1 MHQTSK
7 TGTPTTPPVDQTRR
21 RLVKGAGKATAAA
34 AATTLV
40 LASGLK
46 ANPAHALTIYGPLP
60 CDCTF

>member
-1 MHQTSK
+1 MLHNGRTAS
-7 TGTPTTPPVDQTRR
+7 PTTPPVDPTRR
-21 RLVKGAGKATAAA
+21 RLVKTAGKATVAA

-46 ANPAHALTIYGPLP
+46 ANPAHALALYEPVP